1 MESFEEEC
9 KNNSD
14 LINCLDSDDW
24 VKLMREIAI
33 SSLCFPKDKEIEAI
47 RNTKN
52 ITIKYSERG
61 IENIEMHT
69 SEFPCEDYKIELG
82 ILGIYVDKRKGHSH
96 YENLFRLPISTIR
109 ILLKSKLCN

>member
-1 MESFEEEC
+1 MKDLEETC

-14 LINCLDSDDW
+14 LINCLDADDW

-33 SSLCFPKDKEIEAI
+33 SSLQFPKDKEIEAI
-47 RNTKN
+47 RNAKN
-52 ITIKYSERG
+52 ITIRYSEIG
-61 IENIEMHT
+61 IANIEMYT
-69 SEFPCEDYKIELG
+69 SEFPYEDYKIELN
-82 ILGIYVDKRKGHSH
+82 ILGINVGKQKGHSH

>member
-1 MESFEEEC
+1 MESLEETC

-14 LINCLDSDDW
+14 LINCLDADDW
-24 VKLMREIAI
+24 VKLMKEIAI

-52 ITIKYSERG
+52 ITIRYSERG
-61 IENIEMHT
+61 IENIKIYT
-69 SEFPCEDYKIELG
+69 SESPYEGYKIELG
-82 ILGIYVDKRKGHSH
+82 ILGIYVDKQKGHSY

-109 ILLKSKLCN
+109 ILFKSKLCN